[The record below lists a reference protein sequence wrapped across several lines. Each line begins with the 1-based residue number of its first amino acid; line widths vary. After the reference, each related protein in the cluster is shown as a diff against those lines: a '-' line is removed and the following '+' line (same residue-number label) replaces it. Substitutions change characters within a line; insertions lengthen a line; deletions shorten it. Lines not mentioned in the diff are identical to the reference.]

1 MNRMSD
7 PSRITHP
14 VGLEKK
20 VNSRGDLETK

>member
-7 PSRITHP
+7 PRRITHP
-14 VGLEKK
+14 VGFENK